1 MNSEVQRRIQNLF
14 DRMFNEY
21 LSEEESRTVG
31 NELDTLI
38 LDPKWSDYIFYSED
52 YSFEDGSLNYEKFF
66 QKISEYE
73 NSDEYKR
80 NKYIIS
86 LVNNLLNKNFE
97 EKSEIAIVNELNNLI
112 PNKDWIDCVFVS
124 KSCFLED
131 GLFNEKEFLRLMD
144 LIDFT
149 S

>member
-1 MNSEVQRRIQNLF
+1 MNNSNDKAKRLIDELLTFKCTEKREDDI
-14 DRMFNEY
+14 M
-21 LSEEESRTVG
+21 S
-31 NELDTLI
+31 ELDKI
-38 LDPKWSDYIFYSED
+38 IIDPKWSDYIFYSED
-52 YSFEDGSLNYEKFF
+52 YLFEDDSLNYEKFF

-97 EKSEIAIVNELNNLI
+97 EKSEVAIVNELNNLI
-112 PNKDWIDCVFVS
+112 TNKDWIDCLFVS

-131 GLFNEKEFLRLMD
+131 GLFYEKEFLRLMD